1 MRQFFSSSYI
11 QQLLATHPDRGHV
24 IHFTQSAPDA
34 IKYYLEREI
43 PNNSTIGLIAPK
55 TILAH
60 VLPEIARRKHCK
72 IALFGAQGE
81 IARAFHDLLSPS
93 TECDVYI
100 CEPELFNPE
109 GAMTHPTEIEHI
121 SQQLGEEPG
130 KHTILGVGCSL
141 QITDDKPSHLDFIPL
156 TKIITEKGSINASSF

>member
-1 MRQFFSSSYI
+1 MRPFFSSSYI
-11 QQLLATHPDRGHV
+11 QKLLATHPDRGHV
-24 IHFTQSAPDA
+24 IHFTQSAPAA

-55 TILAH
+55 SILAE

-81 IARAFHDLLSPS
+81 IARAFHDLLSPT
-93 TECDVYI
+93 TECDIYL

-109 GAMTHPTEIEHI
+109 GAMTHPTELEHLNKLNGQEI
-121 SQQLGEEPG
+121 
-130 KHTILGVGCSL
+130 IGVGCSL
-141 QITDDKPSHLDFIPL
+141 QITNDKPAHLDFIPL
-156 TKIITEKGSINASSF
+156 SRIVTEKGSINPNASSF

>member
-1 MRQFFSSSYI
+1 MRPFFSSSYI

-55 TILAH
+55 SILAE
-60 VLPEIARRKHCK
+60 VLPDIARRKHCK

-81 IARAFHDLLSPS
+81 IARAFHDLLSPT
-93 TECDVYI
+93 TECDIYL

-109 GAMTHPTEIEHI
+109 GAMTHPTELEHLNKFI
-121 SQQLGEEPG
+121 NHS
-130 KHTILGVGCSL
+130 IIGVGCSL
-141 QITDDKPSHLDFIPL
+141 QITNEKPAHLDFVPL
-156 TKIITEKGSINASSF
+156 TRIVTEKGSINASSF

>member
-1 MRQFFSSSYI
+1 MRPFFSSSYI

-34 IKYYLEREI
+34 IKYYLEKEI

-55 TILAH
+55 TILAN
-60 VLPEIARRKHCK
+60 VLPEIAKRKHCK

-81 IARAFHDLLSPS
+81 IARAFHDLLSPT
-93 TECDVYI
+93 TECDIYL

-109 GAMTHPTEIEHI
+109 GAMAHPTELEHLNK
-121 SQQLGEEPG
+121 LGNQA
-130 KHTILGVGCSL
+130 IIGVGCSL
-141 QITDDKPSHLDFIPL
+141 QITDDKPAHLDFIPL
-156 TKIITEKGSINASSF
+156 TRIVTEKGSINPTISFSF

>member
-11 QQLLATHPDRGHV
+11 QQLLAAHPDRGHV
-24 IHFTQSAPDA
+24 IHFTQSAPAA
-34 IKYYLEREI
+34 IKYYLERGI
-43 PNNSTIGLIAPK
+43 PNNSTIGLISPK
-55 TILAH
+55 SILAE
-60 VLPEIARRKHCK
+60 VLPDIARRKHCK

-109 GAMTHPTEIEHI
+109 GAMTHPAELEHLSKLEGQSI
-121 SQQLGEEPG
+121 
-130 KHTILGVGCSL
+130 IGVGCSL
-141 QITDDKPSHLDFIPL
+141 QITDDKPAHLDFVPL